1 MQVVQFKQKEL
12 TLDDMVFDF
21 IRKYDAPCFR
31 YRELRAQVLCTL
43 DACQMTGRK
52 AFVRRPILAKLKE
65 LAEMQQGELSSDLFA
80 IYYKALE
87 AV

>member
-1 MQVVQFKQKEL
+1 MAVVQFKQKVL
-12 TLDDMVFDF
+12 TLDDMAFEF
-21 IRKYDAPCFR
+21 IRKYDAPC
-31 YRELRAQVLCTL
+31 YRDLRSQVLCTL

-65 LAEMQQGELSSDLFA
+65 LAEMHQGELSSDLIA
-80 IYYKALE
+80 IYYKASE